1 MKTVKS
7 WKIDRTAFT
16 ENWLEKVAYPA
27 IERLMN
33 KGKTHITFVGLSD
46 KLDKDFIV
54 EQIRGYYLNPKYNE
68 RTNELVVD
76 WSAQELDFQT
86 VYNVLSR

>member
-1 MKTVKS
+1 MKTVKT
-7 WKIDRTAFT
+7 WKIDRMAFT

-27 IERLMN
+27 IERTMN
-33 KGKTHITFVGLSD
+33 KGKTRITFVGLND

-68 RTNELVVD
+68 RTNELTVD

-86 VYNVLSR
+86 VYNWLSR